1 MEGAE
6 EETEKVSQ
14 DKDEEKKKGR
24 ERGDHKRETRDKR
37 EQATSDYI
45 SVNQLPRLRL
55 KIDHNEDDMQATEDD
70 NVDNDDIDD
79 NYGDCYNDVADD
91 YHLFISMTA
100 IKHTMTMAIDDVA
113 EDRSSTIL
121 QAE

>member
-1 MEGAE
+1 MAGAE
-6 EETEKVSQ
+6 EETEVDSQ
-14 DKDEEKKKGR
+14 DKDKEKKGR

-55 KIDHNEDDMQATEDD
+55 QIDHNDDDMQATEDD
-70 NVDNDDIDD
+70 NDD
-79 NYGDCYNDVADD
+79 NYGDYHNDVADD
-91 YHLFISMTA
+91 DHISITMTA
-100 IKHTMTMAIDDVA
+100 MKNTLTMVIDDVE